1 MRSISARLYW
11 SILTV
16 CLIVTVAMASLVIFL
31 GKDLEDT
38 IVEVSFSSE
47 RDYIIQ
53 NFTHAGVYIWD
64 TQSQM
69 VAFIPNGME
78 MPPHMPAALRTL
90 TEGKVHEFKVD
101 DQIFMGKRQELDT
114 GVLYFAKNIT
124 LFEEREYL
132 FERVLLVVVVLIF
145 ALSALLS
152 YFSSQRIVKPWRKL
166 AYEMSAVPVGK
177 NMPLIVNS
185 FQEAELY
192 TIAQNFNQFLG
203 ELNAYVKRENSLLS
217 LASHELRTPIAV
229 MAGALD
235 IIESRQQLS
244 EKDVITLKRIRQSCT
259 EMQVNVETLLKLAR
273 KQGQSIHN
281 EVFLMQDVLEQVKD
295 DLQMHLGADRVQI
308 CHKEVADKVA
318 ILNDVFL
325 SKMLVRNLVQNALQH
340 TSGTVQLILHADYL
354 DVIDEGSGLN
364 LAQQKILQGLDKDI
378 SGEHGFGLYIVT
390 MLSERLAWPVEI
402 AQTPE
407 QGSLIRVHFSKSRY
421 YL

>member
-1 MRSISARLYW
+1 MKSISARLYW

-16 CLIVTVAMASLVIFL
+16 CLIVTVVMATLVVFL
-31 GKDLEDT
+31 GNDLEDT
-38 IVEVSFSSE
+38 IVEVSFTSE

-53 NFTHAGVYIWD
+53 NFTQAGVYIWD

-69 VAFIPNGME
+69 VAFIPNGEE
-78 MPPHMPAALRTL
+78 MPTHMPAALRSL
-90 TEGKVHEFKVD
+90 TEGKVHEFSVG
-101 DQIFMGKRQELDT
+101 DQIFMGKRQQLDT

-124 LFEEREYL
+124 VFEEREYL
-132 FERVLLVVVVLIF
+132 FERILLVVVVLIF

-152 YFSSQRIVKPWRKL
+152 YISSQRIVKPWRKL
-166 AYEMSAVPVGK
+166 AEDMSAIPVGK
-177 NMPLIVNS
+177 NMPLIPNQ

-192 TIAQNFNQFLG
+192 TIAQNFNQFLS

-244 EKDVITLKRIRQSCT
+244 EKDAITLGRIRQSCT

-273 KQGQSIHN
+273 KQEQSIHN
-281 EVFLMQDVLEQVKD
+281 EVFLMQDVIEQVKD
-295 DLQMHLGADRVQI
+295 DLQVNLGTDRMQI
-308 CHKEVADKVA
+308 SQDDTSDKVA

-340 TSGTVQLILHADYL
+340 TSGMVKIVLYSDYL
-354 DVIDEGSGLN
+354 EVSDEGGGLS

-390 MLSERLAWPVEI
+390 MISERLAWPVEI
-402 AQTPE
+402 AQSTE
-407 QGSLIRVHFSKSRY
+407 HGCLIRVHFSKSRY